1 MFQKLRESLRHLA
14 EGTLPPED
22 RREAVA
28 RMKETLVHARL
39 GLDDLRTTIERTGK
53 QLAAETHE
61 LETVRRRRT
70 LAEGIGDKE
79 TVAVAERY
87 ERQHAERVALLSRK
101 VEMQT
106 EELRLAEREVDEMTS
121 ELKMAARGVPSAG
134 TMPGGAAPAAVD
146 PLTEDDRARAGVQSE
161 LDALARAR
169 ARSAHEQTAEEK
181 LAELKR
187 RMGR

>member
-14 EGTLPPED
+14 DGTLPPEH

-28 RMKETLVHARL
+28 RMKETLVQARM
-39 GLDDLRTTIERTGK
+39 GLDDLRVTIERTGK
-53 QLAAETHE
+53 QLAAETRE

-70 LAEGIGDKE
+70 LAEGIKDQE
-79 TVAVAERY
+79 TVTVAERY

-106 EELRLAEREVDEMTS
+106 EELRLAEREVEEMTA
-121 ELKMAARGVPSAG
+121 ELKMAARGVPGAV
-134 TMPGGAAPAAVD
+134 PGAAPSTVD
-146 PLTEDDRARAGVQSE
+146 PLTEDDRARAEVQSE
-161 LDALARAR
+161 LDGLARSRAR
-169 ARSAHEQTAEEK
+169 AAHEQTADEK